1 MSKGIT
7 SVEGFVR
14 KVFKVSCA
22 TDRTMFFRG
31 HSNKRE
37 YLLQPSL
44 YRNAGWKADEHSM
57 FSELIA
63 SNPTEFA
70 SDLSAFEKL
79 VRMQHHSLPTRLLDI
94 TSNPLMALYFACD
107 GSPDV
112 DGDGDVIFL
121 KVKNENIKFFDSDTV
136 SCLSNLSRLSPADKS
151 AFDFTLGIPEFNDA
165 DPCPRLLH
173 FICQEKPYFQKCMNP
188 ADFSRILCVKTKMSN
203 KRIAFQAGS
212 FLLFGHD
219 AQLPEAG
226 SPEIEIERVAISASS
241 KRKIMKELSQLN
253 INVSTVYPLLDNSSK
268 FTAEK
273 YKA

>member
-14 KVFKVSCA
+14 KVFKVACDP
-22 TDRTMFFRG
+22 DRTMFFRG
-31 HSNKRE
+31 HSNKRT
-37 YLLQPSL
+37 YRLQPSL
-44 YRNAGWKADEHSM
+44 YRNDGWKQAEHSM

-70 SDLSAFEKL
+70 SDVSAFEKL

-112 DGDGDVIFL
+112 DGDVIFL
-121 KVKNENIKFFDSDTV
+121 KVINADIKFFDSDTV
-136 SCLSNLSRLSPADKS
+136 SCLSNLARLSPADKL
-151 AFDFTLGIPEFNDA
+151 AFNFAQDIAAFNDA
-165 DPCPRLLH
+165 EPCPRLLH
-173 FICQEKPYFQKCMNP
+173 FICQEKPYFQDCMDP
-188 ADFSRILCVKTKMSN
+188 ADFARILCVKTKMSN
-203 KRIAFQAGS
+203 KRIAFQSGS

-219 AQLPEAG
+219 AELPEVG
-226 SPEIEIERVAISASS
+226 RPEIEIERVAVSASS

-273 YKA
+273 YKT

>member
-14 KVFKVSCA
+14 KVFKVACDP
-22 TDRTMFFRG
+22 DRSMYFRG
-31 HSNKRE
+31 HSNKKE

-44 YRNAGWKADEHSM
+44 YRNDGWKAAEHSM

-70 SDLSAFEKL
+70 SDVSAFEKL

-112 DGDGDVIFL
+112 DGDVIFL
-121 KVKNENIKFFDSDTV
+121 KVRNSDIKFFDSDTV
-136 SCLSNLSRLSPADKS
+136 SCLSNLSRLSPTDKL
-151 AFDFTLGIPEFNDA
+151 AFDFTLRIPEFNEA

-173 FICQEKPYFQKCMNP
+173 FICQEKPYFKGCMNP

-203 KRIAFQAGS
+203 KRIAFQSGS

-219 AQLPEAG
+219 AQLPESG
-226 SPEIEIERVAISASS
+226 SPAIEIERVAISASS
-241 KRKIMKELSQLN
+241 KKKIMKELSQLN

-273 YKA
+273 YKT

>member
-7 SVEGFVR
+7 SVQGFVR
-14 KVFKVSCA
+14 KVFDVACDA
-22 TDRTMFFRG
+22 DRTMYFRG
-31 HSNKRE
+31 HSNKKK

-44 YRNAGWKADEHSM
+44 YRNDGWKDNEHSM

-63 SNPTEFA
+63 SNPTEF
-70 SDLSAFEKL
+70 STDLSAFEKL
-79 VRMQHHSLPTRLLDI
+79 VRMQHHALPTRLLDI

-107 GSPDV
+107 GSKDT
-112 DGDGDVIFL
+112 DGDVIFL
-121 KVKNENIKFFDSDTV
+121 KVRNRDIKFFDSDTV
-136 SCLSNLSRLSPADKS
+136 SCLSNLARLTPTDKQ
-151 AFDFTLGIPEFNDA
+151 AFDFTLNITDFNST

-173 FICQEKPYFQKCMNP
+173 FICQEKPYFKGCMNP

-203 KRIAFQAGS
+203 KRITFQSGA

-219 AQLPEAG
+219 AELPETG
-226 SPEIEIERVAISASS
+226 NSEIEIERVAISAGS
-241 KRKIMKELSQLN
+241 KSKILNELSQLN

-268 FTAEK
+268 FVGEK